1 MNTTLLKMEC
11 LTDLHVDSGE
21 SNYNI
26 IDNEVQKD
34 LNGNPTVHS
43 SGIKGAMREYFSE
56 HLDDDNDDNI
66 KRIFGE
72 PSTKDVAGGGGKYKF
87 FDAKFI
93 ARPLRLAGSVHPRV
107 LAATVPALNDMLYLL
122 DCFNCNPFGIHELR
136 FPNFGKNN
144 FLVTTNFSSEA
155 EIKVEGEPTGIL
167 SSAEEAEFLKLG
179 QFLGKRFAIA
189 KELDPSRYPL
199 PVTARNKVGD
209 DNNLWYE
216 EVVPAKSVFFTLI
229 LSPEPNLELDFARH
243 SIIQFGG
250 NASIGRG
257 FTKCSI
263 IPMPAAQNGGAE

>member
-1 MNTTLLKMEC
+1 MNTTLLKMGC

-56 HLDDDNDDNI
+56 HLDNDNL
-66 KRIFGE
+66 KKIFGK
-72 PSTKDVAGGGGKYKF
+72 PSTKDDADGGGMYKF

-93 ARPLRLAGSVHPRV
+93 ARPLRLAGSVHPSV
-107 LAATVPALNDMLYLL
+107 LVATVPALNDMLYFL

-136 FPNFGKNN
+136 FPDFGKNN

-189 KELDPSRYPL
+189 KELDPS
-199 PVTARNKVGD
+199 
-209 DNNLWYE
+209 
-216 EVVPAKSVFFTLI
+216 
-229 LSPEPNLELDFARH
+229 
-243 SIIQFGG
+243 Q
-250 NASIGRG
+250 IGR
-257 FTKCSI
+257 
-263 IPMPAAQNGGAE
+263 AHV

>member
-72 PSTKDVAGGGGKYKF
+72 PSTKDVAGGGGMYKF

-93 ARPLRLAGSVHPRV
+93 ARPLRLAVLFIRVCLLRPFPR
-107 LAATVPALNDMLYLL
+107 
-122 DCFNCNPFGIHELR
+122 
-136 FPNFGKNN
+136 
-144 FLVTTNFSSEA
+144 
-155 EIKVEGEPTGIL
+155 
-167 SSAEEAEFLKLG
+167 
-179 QFLGKRFAIA
+179 
-189 KELDPSRYPL
+189 
-199 PVTARNKVGD
+199 
-209 DNNLWYE
+209 
-216 EVVPAKSVFFTLI
+216 
-229 LSPEPNLELDFARH
+229 
-243 SIIQFGG
+243 
-250 NASIGRG
+250 
-257 FTKCSI
+257 
-263 IPMPAAQNGGAE
+263 

>member
-87 FDAKFI
+87 LTQNSLRVRFGLQVLFI
-93 ARPLRLAGSVHPRV
+93 RVCLLRPFPR
-107 LAATVPALNDMLYLL
+107 
-122 DCFNCNPFGIHELR
+122 
-136 FPNFGKNN
+136 
-144 FLVTTNFSSEA
+144 
-155 EIKVEGEPTGIL
+155 
-167 SSAEEAEFLKLG
+167 
-179 QFLGKRFAIA
+179 
-189 KELDPSRYPL
+189 
-199 PVTARNKVGD
+199 
-209 DNNLWYE
+209 
-216 EVVPAKSVFFTLI
+216 
-229 LSPEPNLELDFARH
+229 
-243 SIIQFGG
+243 
-250 NASIGRG
+250 
-257 FTKCSI
+257 
-263 IPMPAAQNGGAE
+263 

>member
-56 HLDDDNDDNI
+56 HLDKDSLE
-66 KRIFGE
+66 KIFGK
-72 PSTKDVAGGGGKYKF
+72 PSTKDEADGGGKYKF

-93 ARPLRLAGSVHPRV
+93 ARPLRLANSVHPSV
-107 LAATVPALNDMLYLL
+107 LVATVPALNDMLYLL
-122 DCFNCNPFGIHELR
+122 DCFNCNPFGIHELP

-144 FLVTTNFSSEA
+144 FLVTANFSNETKT
-155 EIKVEGEPTGIL
+155 KVEGEPTGFL
-167 SSAEEAEFLKLG
+167 SAAEEYKFSKLRL
-179 QFLGKRFAIA
+179 FLGERFAIA
-189 KELDPSRYPL
+189 KELAPSRYPL

-209 DNNLWYE
+209 ENNLWYE

-229 LSPEPNLELDFARH
+229 LSPEPNLELDFALH
-243 SIIQFGG
+243 NIIQFGG

>member
-72 PSTKDVAGGGGKYKF
+72 PSTKDVADGGGMYKF

-93 ARPLRLAGSVHPRV
+93 ARPLRLAGSVHPSV
-107 LAATVPALNDMLYLL
+107 LVATVPALNDMLYLL

-144 FLVTTNFSSEA
+144 F
-155 EIKVEGEPTGIL
+155 I
-167 SSAEEAEFLKLG
+167 
-179 QFLGKRFAIA
+179 
-189 KELDPSRYPL
+189 
-199 PVTARNKVGD
+199 
-209 DNNLWYE
+209 
-216 EVVPAKSVFFTLI
+216 
-229 LSPEPNLELDFARH
+229 
-243 SIIQFGG
+243 
-250 NASIGRG
+250 
-257 FTKCSI
+257 
-263 IPMPAAQNGGAE
+263 

>member
-43 SGIKGAMREYFSE
+43 SGIKGAMREYFSKR
-56 HLDDDNDDNI
+56 LDNDNNDNI
-66 KRIFGE
+66 EKLFGK
-72 PSTKDVAGGGGKYKF
+72 PSKF
-87 FDAKFI
+87 V
-93 ARPLRLAGSVHPRV
+93 ARPLRLAGSVHPSV
-107 LAATVPALNDMLYLL
+107 LVTTVPALNDMLYLL
-122 DCFNCNPFGIHELR
+122 DCFNCNPFGIHELP

-144 FLVTTNFSSEA
+144 FLVTANFSSEA
-155 EIKVEGEPTGIL
+155 KIKVEGEPTGFL

-179 QFLGKRFAIA
+179 QFLGERFAIA

-243 SIIQFGG
+243 NIIQFGG